1 MKPFFIFILCA
12 FVAACSSII
21 PYKDQNLDYLQ
32 GIEKDP
38 AAYRGKVVS
47 FGGEVKGVTEDAL
60 RLRLVLKID
69 APLYYYATGQGNAL
83 SYELLLVSF
92 NKRGMPQMTGIQKGR
107 HIKVLARVSSY
118 ETRKNFTG
126 KDIVVLHLIAFAIS
140 DRTKNKDFFRPEP
153 PDRQLYE
160 SWKKGRLFF
169 EESAQDIIERYP
181 APAPRALPMVKT
193 APPLTPP
200 VPAETPAEPRGIVFD
215 AEEPPFILPPD
226 PAPAEAEAETI
237 TPAPDSAPLTENT
250 RLETASETQGSGGG
264 EATAPNTASAIPA
277 PDAPQTAEPAAENT
291 VNTLPPNKPAEDP
304 LPAKSAET
312 QTQSAPPTPAKSAEA
327 QAPSEPPATHD
338 AIPADQ
344 TPNST
349 AANGPQ
355 RPDTLAK

>member
-12 FVAACSSII
+12 FLAACSSII

-60 RLRLVLKID
+60 RLRLVLKVD

-107 HIKVLARVSSY
+107 HVKVLARVSSY

-140 DRTKNKDFFRPEP
+140 DRTKNQDFFRPEP

-181 APAPRALPMVKT
+181 APAPRALPVVNA

-200 VPAETPAEPRGIVFD
+200 APAEKPAEPRGIVFD

-226 PAPAEAEAETI
+226 PAPAQAETETI
-237 TPAPDSAPLTENT
+237 TPAPDSAPLTETT
-250 RLETASETQGSGGG
+250 RPETASGTQNPTGGQ
-264 EATAPNTASAIPA
+264 AASAETEAATPA
-277 PDAPQTAEPAAENT
+277 ADAPHTAEAAEDT
-291 VNTLPPNKPAEDP
+291 VNTLPPNKPAEEA
-304 LPAKSAET
+304 LPAESAAL
-312 QTQSAPPTPAKSAEA
+312 QTQSEPQAAHGA
-327 QAPSEPPATHD
+327 APSDKTAAAPADARPEPP
-338 AIPADQ
+338 P
-344 TPNST
+344 P
-349 AANGPQ
+349 
-355 RPDTLAK
+355 LAK

>member
-12 FVAACSSII
+12 FLAACSSII

-60 RLRLVLKID
+60 RLRLVLKVD

-107 HIKVLARVSSY
+107 HVKVLARVSSY

-126 KDIVVLHLIAFAIS
+126 KDIVVLHLIAFAVS
-140 DRTKNKDFFRPEP
+140 DRTKNQDFFRPEP

-181 APAPRALPMVKT
+181 APAPRALPVVNA

-200 VPAETPAEPRGIVFD
+200 APEEKPAEPRGIVFD

-226 PAPAEAEAETI
+226 PAPAEAEAA
-237 TPAPDSAPLTENT
+237 TPAA
-250 RLETASETQGSGGG
+250 
-264 EATAPNTASAIPA
+264 
-277 PDAPQTAEPAAENT
+277 DAPHTAEAAEDT
-291 VNTLPPNKPAEDP
+291 VNTLPPNKPAEET
-304 LPAKSAET
+304 LPAESAAL
-312 QTQSAPPTPAKSAEA
+312 QTQSEPQAAHGA
-327 QAPSEPPATHD
+327 APSDKTAAAPAAARPEPPA
-338 AIPADQ
+338 P
-344 TPNST
+344 
-349 AANGPQ
+349 
-355 RPDTLAK
+355 LAK

>member
-12 FVAACSSII
+12 FLAACSSII

-60 RLRLVLKID
+60 RLRLVLKVD

-107 HIKVLARVSSY
+107 HVKVLARVSSY

-126 KDIVVLHLIAFAIS
+126 KDIVVLHLIAFAVS
-140 DRTKNKDFFRPEP
+140 DRTKNQDFFRPEP

-181 APAPRALPMVKT
+181 APAPRALPVVNA

-200 VPAETPAEPRGIVFD
+200 APEEKPAEPRGIVFD

-226 PAPAEAEAETI
+226 PEPAEAETA
-237 TPAPDSAPLTENT
+237 TPAANAAQTAGP
-250 RLETASETQGSGGG
+250 ETASGTQNPTGKQ
-264 EATAPNTASAIPA
+264 AASAETEAATPA
-277 PDAPQTAEPAAENT
+277 ADAPHTAEAAEDT
-291 VNTLPPNKPAEDP
+291 VNTLPPNKPAEET
-304 LPAKSAET
+304 LPAESAAL
-312 QTQSAPPTPAKSAEA
+312 QTQSEPQAAHGV
-327 QAPSEPPATHD
+327 APSDKTA
-338 AIPADQ
+338 AAPADAR
-344 TPNST
+344 PE
-349 AANGPQ
+349 PQ
-355 RPDTLAK
+355 DPLAK

>member
-12 FVAACSSII
+12 FLAACSSII

-60 RLRLVLKID
+60 RLRLVLKVD

-107 HIKVLARVSSY
+107 HVKVLARVSSY

-140 DRTKNKDFFRPEP
+140 DRTKNQDFFRPEP

-181 APAPRALPMVKT
+181 APAPRALPVVNA

-200 VPAETPAEPRGIVFD
+200 APAEKPAELQGIVFD

-226 PAPAEAEAETI
+226 PAPAQAETETI
-237 TPAPDSAPLTENT
+237 TPAPDSAPLTETT
-250 RLETASETQGSGGG
+250 RPETASGTQNPTGGQ
-264 EATAPNTASAIPA
+264 AASAETEAATPA
-277 PDAPQTAEPAAENT
+277 ADAPQTAEAAEDT
-291 VNTLPPNKPAEDP
+291 VNTLPPNKPAEET
-304 LPAKSAET
+304 LPAESAAL
-312 QTQSAPPTPAKSAEA
+312 QTQSEPQAAHGA
-327 QAPSEPPATHD
+327 APSDKIATAPADARPEPPA
-338 AIPADQ
+338 P
-344 TPNST
+344 
-349 AANGPQ
+349 
-355 RPDTLAK
+355 LAK

>member
-12 FVAACSSII
+12 FLAACSSII

-60 RLRLVLKID
+60 RLRLVLKVD

-107 HIKVLARVSSY
+107 HVKVLARVSSY

-140 DRTKNKDFFRPEP
+140 DRTKNQDFFRPEP

-181 APAPRALPMVKT
+181 APAPRALPVVNA

-200 VPAETPAEPRGIVFD
+200 APAEKPAELQGIVFD

-226 PAPAEAEAETI
+226 PAPAEAEAA
-237 TPAPDSAPLTENT
+237 TPAA
-250 RLETASETQGSGGG
+250 
-264 EATAPNTASAIPA
+264 
-277 PDAPQTAEPAAENT
+277 DAPQTAEAAEDT
-291 VNTLPPNKPAEDP
+291 VNTLPPNKPAEET
-304 LPAKSAET
+304 LPAESAAL
-312 QTQSAPPTPAKSAEA
+312 QTQSEPQAAHGA
-327 QAPSEPPATHD
+327 APSDKTATAPADARPEPPA
-338 AIPADQ
+338 P
-344 TPNST
+344 
-349 AANGPQ
+349 
-355 RPDTLAK
+355 LAK

>member
-12 FVAACSSII
+12 FLAACSSII

-60 RLRLVLKID
+60 RLRLVLKVD

-107 HIKVLARVSSY
+107 HVKVLARVSSY

-140 DRTKNKDFFRPEP
+140 DRTKNQDFFRPEP

-181 APAPRALPMVKT
+181 APAPRALPVVNA

-200 VPAETPAEPRGIVFD
+200 APAEKPAELQGIVFD

-226 PAPAEAEAETI
+226 PAPAQAETETI
-237 TPAPDSAPLTENT
+237 TPAPDSAPLTETT
-250 RLETASETQGSGGG
+250 RPETASGTQNPTGKQ
-264 EATAPNTASAIPA
+264 AASAETEAATPA
-277 PDAPQTAEPAAENT
+277 ADAPQTAEAAEDT
-291 VNTLPPNKPAEDP
+291 VNTLPPNKPAEET
-304 LPAKSAET
+304 LPAESAAL
-312 QTQSAPPTPAKSAEA
+312 QTQSEPQAAHGA
-327 QAPSEPPATHD
+327 APSDKTAAAPAAARPEPPA
-338 AIPADQ
+338 P
-344 TPNST
+344 
-349 AANGPQ
+349 
-355 RPDTLAK
+355 LAK

>member
-12 FVAACSSII
+12 FLAACSSII

-60 RLRLVLKID
+60 RLRLVLKVD

-107 HIKVLARVSSY
+107 HVKVLARVSSY

-126 KDIVVLHLIAFAIS
+126 KDIVVLHLIAFAVS
-140 DRTKNKDFFRPEP
+140 DRTKNQDFFRPEP

-181 APAPRALPMVKT
+181 APAPRALPVVNA

-200 VPAETPAEPRGIVFD
+200 APEEKPAEPRGIVFD

-226 PAPAEAEAETI
+226 PAPAEAETATPAANAAHTAETAG
-237 TPAPDSAPLTENT
+237 P
-250 RLETASETQGSGGG
+250 ETASATQNPTGGQ
-264 EATAPNTASAIPA
+264 AASAETEAATPA
-277 PDAPQTAEPAAENT
+277 ADAPQTAEAAEDT
-291 VNTLPPNKPAEDP
+291 VNTLPPNKPAEET
-304 LPAKSAET
+304 LPAESAAL
-312 QTQSAPPTPAKSAEA
+312 QTQSEPQAAHGA
-327 QAPSEPPATHD
+327 APSDKTAAAPADARPEPPA
-338 AIPADQ
+338 P
-344 TPNST
+344 
-349 AANGPQ
+349 
-355 RPDTLAK
+355 LAK

>member
-181 APAPRALPMVKT
+181 APAPRALPMVNT
-193 APPLTPP
+193 VPPLTPP
-200 VPAETPAEPRGIVFD
+200 VPAEKPAEPRGIVFD

-226 PAPAEAEAETI
+226 PAPAKAETETV
-237 TPAPDSAPLTENT
+237 TPAPDSVPLTETT
-250 RLETASETQGSGGG
+250 RPETASETQNPAGGQAASA
-264 EATAPNTASAIPA
+264 ETAPATSAA
-277 PDAPQTAEPAAENT
+277 DTPQTAEDT

>member
-12 FVAACSSII
+12 FLAACSSII

-60 RLRLVLKID
+60 RLRLVLKVD

-107 HIKVLARVSSY
+107 HVKVLARVSSY

-126 KDIVVLHLIAFAIS
+126 KDIVVLHLIAFAVS
-140 DRTKNKDFFRPEP
+140 DRTKNQDFFRPEP

-181 APAPRALPMVKT
+181 APAPRALPVVNA

-200 VPAETPAEPRGIVFD
+200 APEEKPAEPRGIVFD

-226 PAPAEAEAETI
+226 PAPAQAETETI
-237 TPAPDSAPLTENT
+237 TPAPDSAPLTETT
-250 RLETASETQGSGGG
+250 RPETASGTQNPTGGQ
-264 EATAPNTASAIPA
+264 AASAETEAATPA
-277 PDAPQTAEPAAENT
+277 ADAPQTAEAAEDT
-291 VNTLPPNKPAEDP
+291 VNTLPPNKPAEET
-304 LPAKSAET
+304 LPAESAAL
-312 QTQSAPPTPAKSAEA
+312 QTQSEPQAAHGA
-327 QAPSEPPATHD
+327 APSDKTATAPADARPEPPA
-338 AIPADQ
+338 P
-344 TPNST
+344 
-349 AANGPQ
+349 
-355 RPDTLAK
+355 LAK

>member
-12 FVAACSSII
+12 FLAACSSII

-60 RLRLVLKID
+60 RLRLVLKVD

-107 HIKVLARVSSY
+107 HVKVLARVSSY

-126 KDIVVLHLIAFAIS
+126 KDIVVLHLIAFAVS
-140 DRTKNKDFFRPEP
+140 DRTKNQDFFRPEP

-181 APAPRALPMVKT
+181 APAP
-193 APPLTPP
+193 PLTPP
-200 VPAETPAEPRGIVFD
+200 APEEKPAEPRGIVFD

-226 PAPAEAEAETI
+226 PAPAEAETATPAANAAHTAETAG
-237 TPAPDSAPLTENT
+237 P
-250 RLETASETQGSGGG
+250 ETASGTQNPTGKQ
-264 EATAPNTASAIPA
+264 AASAETEAATPA
-277 PDAPQTAEPAAENT
+277 ADAPQTAEDT
-291 VNTLPPNKPAEDP
+291 VNTLPPNKPAEET
-304 LPAKSAET
+304 LPAESAAL
-312 QTQSAPPTPAKSAEA
+312 QTQSEPQAAHGV
-327 QAPSEPPATHD
+327 APSDKTA
-338 AIPADQ
+338 AAPADAR
-344 TPNST
+344 PE
-349 AANGPQ
+349 PQ
-355 RPDTLAK
+355 DPLAK

>member
-12 FVAACSSII
+12 FLAACSSII

-60 RLRLVLKID
+60 RLRLVLKVD

-92 NKRGMPQMTGIQKGR
+92 NKRGMPHMTGIQKGR
-107 HIKVLARVSSY
+107 HVKVLARVSSY

-140 DRTKNKDFFRPEP
+140 DRTKNQDFFRPEP

-181 APAPRALPMVKT
+181 APAPRALPVVNA

-200 VPAETPAEPRGIVFD
+200 APAEKPAELQGIVFD

-226 PAPAEAEAETI
+226 PAPAQAETETI
-237 TPAPDSAPLTENT
+237 TPAPDSAPLTETT
-250 RLETASETQGSGGG
+250 RPETASGTQNPTGGQ
-264 EATAPNTASAIPA
+264 AASAETEAATPA
-277 PDAPQTAEPAAENT
+277 ADAPQTAEAAEDT
-291 VNTLPPNKPAEDP
+291 VNTLPPNKPAEET
-304 LPAKSAET
+304 LPAESAAL
-312 QTQSAPPTPAKSAEA
+312 QTQSEPQAAHGA
-327 QAPSEPPATHD
+327 APSDKTATAPADARPEPPA
-338 AIPADQ
+338 P
-344 TPNST
+344 
-349 AANGPQ
+349 
-355 RPDTLAK
+355 LAK

>member
-12 FVAACSSII
+12 FLAACSSII

-60 RLRLVLKID
+60 RLRLVLKVD

-107 HIKVLARVSSY
+107 HVKVLARVSSY

-140 DRTKNKDFFRPEP
+140 DRTKNQDFFRPEP

-181 APAPRALPMVKT
+181 APAPRALPVVNA

-200 VPAETPAEPRGIVFD
+200 APAEKHAELQGIVFD

-226 PAPAEAEAETI
+226 PAPAQAETETI
-237 TPAPDSAPLTENT
+237 TPAPDSAPLTETT
-250 RLETASETQGSGGG
+250 RPETASGTQNPTGGQ
-264 EATAPNTASAIPA
+264 AASAETEAATPA
-277 PDAPQTAEPAAENT
+277 ADAPHTAEAAEDT
-291 VNTLPPNKPAEDP
+291 VNTLPPNKPAEEA
-304 LPAKSAET
+304 LPAESAAL
-312 QTQSAPPTPAKSAEA
+312 QTQSEPQAAHGA
-327 QAPSEPPATHD
+327 APSDKTAAAPADARPEPP
-338 AIPADQ
+338 P
-344 TPNST
+344 P
-349 AANGPQ
+349 
-355 RPDTLAK
+355 LAK

>member
-12 FVAACSSII
+12 FLAACSSII

-60 RLRLVLKID
+60 RLRLVLKVD

-107 HIKVLARVSSY
+107 HVKVLARVSSY

-140 DRTKNKDFFRPEP
+140 DRTKNQDFFRPEP

-181 APAPRALPMVKT
+181 APAPRALPVVNA

-200 VPAETPAEPRGIVFD
+200 APAEKPAELQGIVFD

-226 PAPAEAEAETI
+226 PAPAQAETETI
-237 TPAPDSAPLTENT
+237 TPAPDSAPLTETT
-250 RLETASETQGSGGG
+250 RPETASGTQNPTGGQ
-264 EATAPNTASAIPA
+264 AASAETEAATPA
-277 PDAPQTAEPAAENT
+277 ADAPHTAEAAEDT
-291 VNTLPPNKPAEDP
+291 VNTLPPNKPAEEA
-304 LPAKSAET
+304 LPAESAAL
-312 QTQSAPPTPAKSAEA
+312 QTQSEPQAAHGA
-327 QAPSEPPATHD
+327 APSDKTAAAPADARPEPP
-338 AIPADQ
+338 P
-344 TPNST
+344 P
-349 AANGPQ
+349 
-355 RPDTLAK
+355 LAK

>member
-12 FVAACSSII
+12 FLAACSSII

-60 RLRLVLKID
+60 RLRLVLKVD

-107 HIKVLARVSSY
+107 HVKVLARVSSY

-140 DRTKNKDFFRPEP
+140 DRTKNQDFFRPEP

-181 APAPRALPMVKT
+181 APAPRALPVVNA

-200 VPAETPAEPRGIVFD
+200 APAEKPAELQGIVFD

-226 PAPAEAEAETI
+226 PAPAQAETETI
-237 TPAPDSAPLTENT
+237 TPAPDSAPLTETT
-250 RLETASETQGSGGG
+250 RPETASGTQNPTGGQ
-264 EATAPNTASAIPA
+264 AASAETEAATPA
-277 PDAPQTAEPAAENT
+277 ADAPQTAEDT
-291 VNTLPPNKPAEDP
+291 VNTLPPNKPAEET
-304 LPAKSAET
+304 LPAESAAL
-312 QTQSAPPTPAKSAEA
+312 QTQSEPQAAHGV
-327 QAPSEPPATHD
+327 APSDKTA
-338 AIPADQ
+338 AAPADAR
-344 TPNST
+344 PE
-349 AANGPQ
+349 PQ
-355 RPDTLAK
+355 DPLAK

>member
-12 FVAACSSII
+12 FLAACSSII

-60 RLRLVLKID
+60 RLRLVLKVD

-107 HIKVLARVSSY
+107 HVKVLARVSSY
-118 ETRKNFTG
+118 ETRKNFAG

-140 DRTKNKDFFRPEP
+140 DRTKNQDFFRPEP

-181 APAPRALPMVKT
+181 APAPRTLPVVNA

-200 VPAETPAEPRGIVFD
+200 APEEKPAEPRGIVFD

-226 PAPAEAEAETI
+226 PAPAEAETA
-237 TPAPDSAPLTENT
+237 TPAA
-250 RLETASETQGSGGG
+250 
-264 EATAPNTASAIPA
+264 
-277 PDAPQTAEPAAENT
+277 DAPHTAEAAEDT
-291 VNTLPPNKPAEDP
+291 VNTLPPNKPAEET
-304 LPAKSAET
+304 LPAESAAL
-312 QTQSAPPTPAKSAEA
+312 QTQSEPQAAHGA
-327 QAPSEPPATHD
+327 APSDKTAAAPAAARPEPPA
-338 AIPADQ
+338 P
-344 TPNST
+344 
-349 AANGPQ
+349 
-355 RPDTLAK
+355 LAK

>member
-12 FVAACSSII
+12 FLAACSSII

-60 RLRLVLKID
+60 RLRLVLKVD

-107 HIKVLARVSSY
+107 HVKVLARVSSY

-140 DRTKNKDFFRPEP
+140 DRTKNQDFFRPEP

-181 APAPRALPMVKT
+181 APAPRALPVVNA
-193 APPLTPP
+193 APTLTPP
-200 VPAETPAEPRGIVFD
+200 TPEEKPAAPRGIVFD

-226 PAPAEAEAETI
+226 PAPAEAEEATPAANAAHTAETAGPETA
-237 TPAPDSAPLTENT
+237 TPAA
-250 RLETASETQGSGGG
+250 
-264 EATAPNTASAIPA
+264 
-277 PDAPQTAEPAAENT
+277 DAPQTAEDT
-291 VNTLPPNKPAEDP
+291 VNTLPPNKPAEET
-304 LPAKSAET
+304 LPAESAAL
-312 QTQSAPPTPAKSAEA
+312 QTQSEPQAAHGV
-327 QAPSEPPATHD
+327 APSDKTA
-338 AIPADQ
+338 AAPADAR
-344 TPNST
+344 PE
-349 AANGPQ
+349 PQ
-355 RPDTLAK
+355 DPLAK

>member
-12 FVAACSSII
+12 FLAACSSII

-60 RLRLVLKID
+60 RLRLVLKVD

-107 HIKVLARVSSY
+107 HVKVLARVSSY

-140 DRTKNKDFFRPEP
+140 DRTKNQDFFRPEP

-181 APAPRALPMVKT
+181 APAPRALPVVNA

-200 VPAETPAEPRGIVFD
+200 APAEKPAELQGIVFD

-226 PAPAEAEAETI
+226 PAPAQSETETI
-237 TPAPDSAPLTENT
+237 TPAPDSAPLTETT
-250 RLETASETQGSGGG
+250 RPETASGTQNPTGGQ
-264 EATAPNTASAIPA
+264 AASAETEAATPA
-277 PDAPQTAEPAAENT
+277 ADAPHTAEAAEDT
-291 VNTLPPNKPAEDP
+291 VNTLPPNKPAEEA
-304 LPAKSAET
+304 LPAESAAL
-312 QTQSAPPTPAKSAEA
+312 QTQSEPQAAHGA
-327 QAPSEPPATHD
+327 APSDKTAAAPADARPEPP
-338 AIPADQ
+338 P
-344 TPNST
+344 P
-349 AANGPQ
+349 
-355 RPDTLAK
+355 LAK

>member
-1 MKPFFIFILCA
+1 MKQFLILTICVLCTLA
-12 FVAACSSII
+12 AACSSII

-38 AAYRGKVVS
+38 SAYRGQVVS
-47 FGGEVKGVTEDAL
+47 FGGEVKGITEDAL

-107 HIKVLARVSSY
+107 HVKVLARVSSY

-169 EESAQDIIERYP
+169 EESAQDIITRYP
-181 APAPRALPMVKT
+181 APERPSLPAAKT
-193 APPLTPP
+193 VPPTQNTP
-200 VPAETPAEPRGIVFD
+200 TPAEPKGIVFD

-226 PAPAEAEAETI
+226 PAEEETSSRTEPPAAQQETARPEVTAPQETKPDERTLPDGAPPAKRQTNSLPQE
-237 TPAPDSAPLTENT
+237 TPAGTDTPSAPLK
-250 RLETASETQGSGGG
+250 A
-264 EATAPNTASAIPA
+264 APELQPGTPHNS
-277 PDAPQTAEPAAENT
+277 PAA
-291 VNTLPPNKPAEDP
+291 DG
-304 LPAKSAET
+304 
-312 QTQSAPPTPAKSAEA
+312 
-327 QAPSEPPATHD
+327 
-338 AIPADQ
+338 ADE
-344 TPNST
+344 SS
-349 AANGPQ
+349 
-355 RPDTLAK
+355 LAK

>member
-12 FVAACSSII
+12 FLAACSSII

-60 RLRLVLKID
+60 RLRLVLKVD

-107 HIKVLARVSSY
+107 HVKVLARVSSY

-140 DRTKNKDFFRPEP
+140 DRTKNQDFFRPEP

-181 APAPRALPMVKT
+181 APAPRALPVVNA
-193 APPLTPP
+193 APTLTPP
-200 VPAETPAEPRGIVFD
+200 TPEEKPAAPRGIVFD

-226 PAPAEAEAETI
+226 PAPAETEAA
-237 TPAPDSAPLTENT
+237 TPAA
-250 RLETASETQGSGGG
+250 
-264 EATAPNTASAIPA
+264 
-277 PDAPQTAEPAAENT
+277 DAPQTAEDT
-291 VNTLPPNKPAEDP
+291 VNTLPPNKPAEET
-304 LPAKSAET
+304 LPAESAAL
-312 QTQSAPPTPAKSAEA
+312 QTQSEPQAAHGA
-327 QAPSEPPATHD
+327 APSDKTA
-338 AIPADQ
+338 AAPADAR
-344 TPNST
+344 PE
-349 AANGPQ
+349 PQ
-355 RPDTLAK
+355 DPLAK